1 MKVVSEHTW
10 CLTDKGERVP
20 ETHPLARFLLV
31 SKGSE
36 IDADQLESYPILE
49 EQPAPKKI
57 EIQIDE
63 PPPEPEPEPPP
74 PPKPKRAPKPKTKPP
89 PPLQA
94 VPKITKVSRPRPPG
108 TPPKKTGKSK

>member
-10 CLTDKGERVP
+10 CLTDTGKRVP
-20 ETHPLARFLLV
+20 EGHPLARFLLV

-36 IDADQLESYPILE
+36 IEQEQLESFPILE

-63 PPPEPEPEPPP
+63 PPPEPEPPEPPT
-74 PPKPKRAPKPKTKPP
+74 PKPKRVPKPKSKS

-94 VPKITKVSRPRPPG
+94 VPKMKVSRPRPPG
-108 TPPKKTGKSK
+108 TPPQKAGKRK